1 MEIVIRG
8 EKLRAICKFIAFI
21 FISGIIIFTPEFV
34 LSQDARN
41 MDVALVID
49 SSGSM
54 QKTDPLSL
62 RVPAAKLFISLLDK
76 SDRAGIVSFS
86 DKGYVLS
93 DLEYVNSQ
101 ENKEKLFS
109 AADRISADGLYTN
122 LFEAFNS
129 GYAALSLHKESARE
143 KIIIFLSDGI
153 MDVGNLDQDKHLTDT
168 LANTLTE
175 TLRKENIR
183 VYTIAFTEHSD
194 RKLLEKISK
203 RTRGFYNTALTDKD
217 LHGVFTSIFESLKS
231 PEMVPMSEN
240 SFIIDST
247 IKELTIVATKGDPDT
262 EIQII
267 SPDGDTY
274 SSNHKYS
281 GVGWFVSENFDM
293 VTVQKPLEGK
303 WEILFSS
310 GGNNKAYII
319 TDLKLRTDFDQMY
332 AIFGEQMDVRI
343 WLEKDGS
350 RITEDQVL
358 DKISVYIE
366 LTGPDGNTSK
376 LQAFYK
382 GDGSFLRTIV
392 PFTSGNHKM
401 KLVAEGMTFKRAK
414 SFAFNVAT
422 LEESKKDLKEQR
434 EEKKRQSE
442 AGNRHEGEKDE
453 GEVSF
458 IKLFAQ
464 FIVMNIILGIMTL
477 GFVKREKVRDFIKN
491 RAVKGLMQG
500 AKGLT
505 KFIKRNQREEEG
517 GKAGEVTSDAGEGAE
532 SAQGVESAA
541 DTGEGDPGEEQA
553 SREPAESG
561 MRPDTEGAKEEPAE
575 KASPEPETEKIKTIE
590 TQPDTERPEDE
601 IGDDSQKKMVNL
613 EEIEMEEKGKQGEA
627 LQNDKERRM
636 ESLSDSEGDE
646 QLDEDPQEAEEPG
659 DDAEPSFETAA
670 DESDDIEIV
679 PKDSPERP
687 DQPPREAMH
696 EEAPE
701 QTAGPAVEKPDI
713 QSAPGDSGAQ
723 RDEPHQEA
731 VPEESIK
738 QTAEPSAEADALD
751 SVIAEVEEAMH
762 QKQGSEEIA
771 DDVAPDRTLSEDSGP
786 DTEEDISSA

>member
-1 MEIVIRG
+1 
-8 EKLRAICKFIAFI
+8 LRAICKFIVFI
-21 FISGIIIFTPEFV
+21 FISGAIIFTPEFV
-34 LSQDARN
+34 RSQDARN
-41 MDVALVID
+41 MDVVLVID

-62 RVPAAKLFISLLDK
+62 RVPAAKLFLSLLDE

-129 GYAALSLHKESARE
+129 GYAALSLHKESGRE
-143 KIIIFLSDGI
+143 KIIILLSDGI
-153 MDVGNLDQDKHLTDT
+153 MDVGNLDQDKRLTDT
-168 LANTLTE
+168 LENTLTE
-175 TLRKENIR
+175 TLRKEHIR

-194 RKLLEKISK
+194 RKLLEMISK
-203 RTRGFYNTALTDKD
+203 RTKGFYNTALTAKD

-247 IKELTIVATKGDPDT
+247 IEELTIVATKGDPDT

-281 GVGWFVSENFDM
+281 GVGWFMSENFDM

-303 WEILFSS
+303 WEILFST
-310 GGNNKAYII
+310 GENNKAYII
-319 TDLKLRTDFDQMY
+319 TDLKLQTDFDQMY

-350 RITEDQVL
+350 RITEDHVL

-382 GDGSFLRTIV
+382 GDGLFQRAIV

-414 SFAFNVAT
+414 SFAFNVAN

-434 EEKKRQSE
+434 EEKKRQLE

-453 GEVSF
+453 GDVSF

-464 FIVMNIILGIMTL
+464 FIVMNIILGIMVL
-477 GFVKREKVRDFIKN
+477 AFVKKEKVRDFIKS
-491 RAVKGLMQG
+491 RDVKGLTQ
-500 AKGLT
+500 
-505 KFIKRNQREEEG
+505 FIRRNQKEKEG
-517 GKAGEVTSDAGEGAE
+517 VEAGEVTSDAEEGAE
-532 SAQGVESAA
+532 SAQSAEGA
-541 DTGEGDPGEEQA
+541 AATDNGDPGEEQA
-553 SREPAESG
+553 SREATEIG
-561 MRPDTEGAKEEPAE
+561 KQPDADVVEEEPAE
-575 KASPEPETEKIKTIE
+575 KDLPEPETEEIKTIE
-590 TQPDTERPEDE
+590 SQPDTERPENE
-601 IGDDSQKKMVNL
+601 TGEDSQKKMVDL
-613 EEIEMEEKGKQGEA
+613 EEIEMEEKGKQEKA
-627 LQNDKERRM
+627 LQNDTELGMK
-636 ESLSDSEGDE
+636 SFPDTEGDTPLNAD
-646 QLDEDPQEAEEPG
+646 QQEAEEPG
-659 DDAEPSFETAA
+659 EDAETSVETVS

-679 PKDSPERP
+679 PKGGPEHP
-687 DQPPREAMH
+687 DDPPREAMH

-701 QTAGPAVEKPDI
+701 QTAGPAVEELPDI
-713 QSAPGDSGAQ
+713 QPAPDDSGAQ
-723 RDEPHQEA
+723 RDETHQES
-731 VPEESIK
+731 VPEESRK
-738 QTAEPSAEADALD
+738 QTAEPFAEADAFD
-751 SVIAEVEEAMH
+751 SVIAEMEEAIH

-771 DDVAPDRTLSEDSGP
+771 DDVAPDRTLSEESGS
-786 DTEEDISSA
+786 DTQEDINGA